1 MRIVF
6 DENVPW
12 PLRKFLPDHDVTSV
26 QREGFGGMEN
36 GELLGHLDGAF
47 DLFIL
52 CDKNLRYQQNL
63 SDRVIAIIELPT
75 NRWPVLMNLQ
85 VEIVRAVASSL
96 SGSYLTV
103 EEPAKGEQGDR
114 TPDSL

>member
-12 PLRKFLPDHDVTSV
+12 PLKKFLADHDVTSV

-36 GELLGHLDGAF
+36 GELLNRLEGNF
-47 DLFIL
+47 DVFIL

-63 SDRVIAIIELPT
+63 SARKIAIIELVGPEK
-75 NRWPVLMNLQ
+75 PF
-85 VEIVRAVASSL
+85 
-96 SGSYLTV
+96 
-103 EEPAKGEQGDR
+103 K
-114 TPDSL
+114 

>member
-12 PLRKFLPDHDVTSV
+12 PLRKFFPDHDVTSV
-26 QREGFGGMEN
+26 QKEGFGGMEN
-36 GELLGHLDGAF
+36 GELLGHLDGNF
-47 DLFIL
+47 DVFIL
-52 CDKNLRYQQNL
+52 SDKNLRCQQNL
-63 SDRVIAIIELPT
+63 SDRVISIIEPPT

-85 VEIVRAVASSL
+85 GAIVRAVASSF

-103 EEPAKGEQGDR
+103 EEITKLPGK
-114 TPDSL
+114 